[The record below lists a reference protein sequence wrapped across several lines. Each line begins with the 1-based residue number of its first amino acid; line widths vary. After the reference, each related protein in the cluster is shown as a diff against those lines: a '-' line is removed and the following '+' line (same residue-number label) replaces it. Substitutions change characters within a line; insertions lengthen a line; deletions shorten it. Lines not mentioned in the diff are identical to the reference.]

1 MKNLTILILL
11 LAGNMAFAT
20 ENPDLE
26 INQKSNLRLGVGMGI
41 NLAWLS
47 FSGTDRFDLAQGS
60 QDVSVKETAFVSL
73 HLALPGLHPGLSAIT
88 DIGFRNINTELV
100 YRDMQPAQPMTFVS
114 NKYRIDYL
122 ANHWMLRLTKP
133 EGKLQPFVQLG
144 VFNALVFSHE
154 QSRFY
159 LFRDGEEEIRETSVS
174 VSPFRKYEFGLVT
187 GGGIE
192 YQQIIM
198 ELRFSTGNGF
208 SNEENLKSR
217 TWNVIVLVSY
227 RF

>member
-1 MKNLTILILL
+1 MKSLILFFL
-11 LAGNMAFAT
+11 LLTGNIAFAT
-20 ENPDLE
+20 DIPEPK
-26 INQKSNLRLGVGMGI
+26 KSPKSQLRPGIGMGI
-41 NLAWLS
+41 NVAWLS
-47 FSGTDRFDLAQGS
+47 FNSNVRNDLVQGS
-60 QDVSVKETAFVSL
+60 QDASVKETAFLSL
-73 HLALPGLHPGLSAIT
+73 HLTLPGVLPGLSALT

-100 YRDMQPAQPMTFVS
+100 YRDMQPAQPMTFFS

-122 ANHWMLRLTKP
+122 ANHWMLRYTRP
-133 EGKLQPFVQLG
+133 EGKLRPFFQLG

-159 LFRDGEEEIRETSVS
+159 LFRDGEEEIRETTDS

-198 ELRFSTGNGF
+198 ELRFGTGNGF

-217 TWNVIVLVSY
+217 TWNAFLLVSY